1 MINHKDKFIYIHIP
15 KTGGSSVEK
24 CLLENEGIEVMPSL
38 RFMPKDIREKY
49 VIGSFGGNHHFPLH
63 KFEKEFQEQYFCFT
77 FVRNPFSRAVSE
89 FLWLKKECKITF
101 ETFKTFAQQGS
112 PIPWHEQT
120 QYSFINKNIDF
131 VGRFENLQ
139 EDFGIVCNKIGIS
152 SLELPHTNKTKHKH
166 YTEYYDE
173 ETKQIVAEKYAKDIE
188 YFGYK
193 FGQ

>member
-24 CLLENEGIEVMPSL
+24 CLLENDGVEVMSRL

-49 VIGSFGGNHHFPLH
+49 LIGSFGGNHHFPLD
-63 KFEKEFQEQYFCFT
+63 KFEKKFQEQYFCFT

-101 ETFKTFAQQGS
+101 ETFKIFAKQGS
-112 PIPWHEQT
+112 PIPWHKES

-131 VGRFENLQ
+131 VGRFEKLQ
-139 EDFGIVCNKIGIS
+139 EDFSIACDKIGIS
-152 SLELPHTNKTKHKH
+152 SLELPHKNKTKHKH
-166 YTEYYDE
+166 YTEYYDD
-173 ETKQIVAEKYAKDIE
+173 ETREIIAEKYAKDIE
-188 YFGYK
+188 HFGYK
-193 FGQ
+193 FGE